1 MSPSPSTIP
10 VAKPVLGEEE
20 AEAARRVIL
29 SGWVTQGPEVAA
41 FESEF
46 AAFVGAAH
54 ACAVSNCTTA
64 LHLALKAVGVNAGD
78 EVITVSHSFIA
89 TANAVRYCDG
99 VPVFVDIEADGYNI
113 DASLIEGAITP
124 RTKAILCVHQLG
136 MPCDLRSI
144 VEIGKRHQIPV
155 VEDAACA
162 TGSEI
167 LWDGRWE
174 KIGKAHGDIACFSF
188 HPRKVVTTGDGGML
202 TTANPEYDRKFRLWR
217 QHGMSVTDA
226 VRHGSKQVIFEDYD
240 EMGYNYRMTDLQAAV
255 GREQLRRLPGLIAQ
269 RRLLAEQYRERL
281 SAIPGLSPVEPRWA
295 RSNWQSFCVRLPET
309 VDQRAVMQAL
319 LDQGISTRR
328 GVMNIH
334 LEGAYSDRSSHRA
347 ATSLMR
353 SASAQQQ
360 TIILPLYAQ
369 MTELDIARVV
379 EALRGA
385 LAEAVTAEARV
396 QRDLDVALA

>member
-64 LHLALKAVGVNAGD
+64 LHLALMAVGVNAGD

-155 VEDAACA
+155 IEDAACA